1 VRVEYDPQRI
11 GYAELVEVFWRNVD
25 PLDGGG
31 QFCDRGESYRSAL
44 FVANGEERRIAEA
57 SKRAIAERLGRPL
70 ETSVRDA
77 MPFYPAEASHQDYA
91 VRNPIRYRFY
101 RGRCGREARLREL
114 WGESAH

>member
-1 VRVEYDPQRI
+1 
-11 GYAELVEVFWRNVD
+11 
-25 PLDGGG
+25 
-31 QFCDRGESYRSAL
+31 
-44 FVANGEERRIAEA
+44 
-57 SKRAIAERLGRPL
+57 
-70 ETSVRDA
+70 